1 MGLFRDFFEL
11 YKKKHAELSK
21 QPPEQKPEQKAE
33 LKPKRE
39 PQILETVSP
48 LSEPEIAA
56 WAEQLEARATYS
68 AFERDAIERYIEEAF
83 GPIARTYYDADD
95 EDVRVDIAVTEPT
108 EERRFYTLLTIGMG
122 AHRMQV
128 PKALEERNAAFAEL
142 SVCLPPDWDFVNDGW
157 PFHLLKTMARFPFRN
172 HSMLGVGN
180 AYHGALTRGSG
191 FAGAFVIPAATQS
204 GVSTRL
210 MLPGGKIVNYYLLL
224 PLWEDEWRYIIER
237 RDAASFWEHY
247 TERIGSIVV
256 DPERESCVDDAEMEE
271 EDEWNT

>member
-1 MGLFRDFFEL
+1 MGFFRDFFERH
-11 YKKKHAELSK
+11 KKKHAEPPK
-21 QPPEQKPEQKAE
+21 QTPEAAA
-33 LKPKRE
+33 KRE
-39 PQILETVSP
+39 PQVMETASP

-56 WAEQLEARATYS
+56 WAERLEASAAYS
-68 AFERDAIERYIEEAF
+68 ALERDVLERYIEEAF
-83 GPIARTYYDADD
+83 GPITRTYYDADD
-95 EDVRVDIAVTEPT
+95 ADIRVDIAVTEPT
-108 EERRFYTLLTIGMG
+108 KERRFYTLLTIGMG

-191 FAGAFVIPAATQS
+191 FAGAFVIPAATCP

-224 PLWEDEWRYIIER
+224 PLYENEWKYIIER
-237 RDAASFWEHY
+237 RDAASFWERY

-256 DPERESCVDDAEMEE
+256 DPERGSCVDDAEIEE
-271 EDEWNT
+271 EDEWNI